1 MEQCCPEEGQ
11 RGVDPLHRSGRG
23 QSCIGLCFANR
34 NMVLLSCCN
43 PMLL

>member
-11 RGVDPLHRSGRG
+11 ILHRSGRG